1 MPDGCAYTGA
11 VSVIGFE
18 HYLAYLAGAFA
29 AVTLAALIFRRIP
42 PAPSADLTDD
52 TLIFLLRDGSVVDMN
67 FQARQ
72 LLGRTSGLTSD
83 LDRLKLFLSKHF
95 DRAERLLEPGS
106 DDSDLLMQ
114 SPDGQLQAIRQTA
127 DDSLRLKVRFINSDT
142 PGSGDIHTL
151 RAVEAELRTLRANTS
166 AAPFLLW
173 RQNTA
178 GQVVWV
184 NQAYLDAARRLT
196 NVDSG
201 AWPLPVI
208 FPQLQ
213 HLTLPIANEARRI
226 AVSGPG
232 EEPESWYDCHVST
245 VGDDI
250 LCTAIPADEAVR
262 AENRRREFAQ
272 TLTKTFA
279 ELAIGLAIFDRSRR
293 LVLFNPALL
302 DLTNLATDFLASRPS
317 LFSFLDQLRE
327 NRVMPEPRDYRS
339 WRKSMS
345 DLEVA
350 ASDGTYSET
359 WSLPDR
365 GTGSGGGGRHLQRNM
380 VAARRADLPRD
391 RPPASRRRRGP
402 SVRGYQRRDVSH
414 APFPHR
420 A

>member
-42 PAPSADLTDD
+42 PAPSADFTDD

-83 LDRLKLFLSKHF
+83 LDRLKLFLSQHF

-184 NQAYLDAARRLT
+184 NQAYLDAARHLT
-196 NVDSG
+196 NSRSPNRWG
-201 AWPLPVI
+201 KA
-208 FPQLQ
+208 
-213 HLTLPIANEARRI
+213 PI
-226 AVSGPG
+226 SM
-232 EEPESWYDCHVST
+232 
-245 VGDDI
+245 
-250 LCTAIPADEAVR
+250 LR
-262 AENRRREFAQ
+262 AA
-272 TLTKTFA
+272 
-279 ELAIGLAIFDRSRR
+279 
-293 LVLFNPALL
+293 
-302 DLTNLATDFLASRPS
+302 
-317 LFSFLDQLRE
+317 
-327 NRVMPEPRDYRS
+327 
-339 WRKSMS
+339 
-345 DLEVA
+345 
-350 ASDGTYSET
+350 
-359 WSLPDR
+359 
-365 GTGSGGGGRHLQRNM
+365 
-380 VAARRADLPRD
+380 
-391 RPPASRRRRGP
+391 
-402 SVRGYQRRDVSH
+402 
-414 APFPHR
+414 
-420 A
+420 